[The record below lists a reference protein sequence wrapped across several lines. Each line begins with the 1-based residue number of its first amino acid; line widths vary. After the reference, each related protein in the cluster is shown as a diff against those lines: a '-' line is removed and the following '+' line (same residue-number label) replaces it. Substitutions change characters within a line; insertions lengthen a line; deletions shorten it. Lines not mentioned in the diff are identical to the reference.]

1 MSRHLFSRVDRQV
14 ALLLGVMLFLS
25 SFAIYVVSTE
35 IFRDSTLKTVAARA
49 EKIHHYIEFH
59 VKSEN
64 FLALTGWDQVRNQ
77 NVKGIENQL
86 DAMRSLARLN
96 YLYSAR
102 RDDDGTIDYAVDFQ
116 QEGARSFFYPS
127 ASIGKDVRNGL
138 DRALNGQVVLPARI
152 LDTDRGH
159 VFLAFFP
166 LRDHSSGM
174 VIGSVGLEFPAEN
187 EYETFGNLK
196 VGMFLTC
203 SGFFLLAL
211 LLSFLAFRRIWNP
224 IRILSTTDALTGLR
238 NRSALEFDR
247 HNLNMNANGCAADC
261 TVLVVD
267 INNLKL
273 VNDSLGHDMG
283 DRCIR
288 AAGKAILSV
297 VNENVTGY
305 RIGGDEFVIFHLGEG
320 NPEDLV
326 RRIKEKFEPFRKS
339 IKVPVALAVGM
350 AAFDA
355 AQDRELYDT
364 QKRADFAMYKDK
376 VELKVHDRESGSEL
390 DR

>member
-1 MSRHLFSRVDRQV
+1 MSRRMFSRVDRQV

-25 SFAIYVVSTE
+25 SFAIYMVSTE

-49 EKIHHYIEFH
+49 EKIHYYIEFH

-64 FLALTGWDQVRNQ
+64 FLALTGWDDVQTE
-77 NVKGIENQL
+77 NVDGIEQQL
-86 DAMRSLARLN
+86 DTMRSLARLN
-96 YLYSAR
+96 NIYSAR
-102 RDDDGTIDYAVDFQ
+102 RDVDGTIDYAVDFQ
-116 QEGARSFFYPS
+116 PEGTKSLAYPQS
-127 ASIGKDVRNGL
+127 SMDSVVRDGL
-138 DRALNGQVVLPARI
+138 DRALNGQVVCPAKI
-152 LDTDRGH
+152 LDTVRGH

-166 LRDHSSGM
+166 LHDHANGK

-187 EYETFGNLK
+187 EFETFGNLK

-203 SGFFLLAL
+203 SGFFLLTL

-261 TVLVVD
+261 TVMVVD
-267 INNLKL
+267 INNLKF

-283 DRCIR
+283 DRCIK

-320 NPEDLV
+320 DPEDLV
-326 RRIKEKFEPFRKS
+326 RRIKEAFEPFRKT

-376 VELKVHDRESGSEL
+376 VELKVHDRENGFEL

>member
-1 MSRHLFSRVDRQV
+1 M
-14 ALLLGVMLFLS
+14 
-25 SFAIYVVSTE
+25 
-35 IFRDSTLKTVAARA
+35 
-49 EKIHHYIEFH
+49 
-59 VKSEN
+59 
-64 FLALTGWDQVRNQ
+64 VR
-77 NVKGIENQL
+77 
-86 DAMRSLARLN
+86 
-96 YLYSAR
+96 
-102 RDDDGTIDYAVDFQ
+102 
-116 QEGARSFFYPS
+116 
-127 ASIGKDVRNGL
+127 
-138 DRALNGQVVLPARI
+138 PAKI
-152 LDTDRGH
+152 LDTVRGH

-166 LRDHSSGM
+166 LHDHVSGK

-196 VGMFLTC
+196 VGMGITC
-203 SGFFLLAL
+203 AGFFILAL

-238 NRSALEFDR
+238 NRSALELDR

-273 VNDSLGHDMG
+273 VNDSLGHDLG

-320 NPEDLV
+320 DPEDLV

-376 VELKVHDRESGSEL
+376 VELKVHDRESGLEA